1 LTASISGAI
10 DWTMVFCWA
19 CWVAADK
26 ADLRE
31 RWVNYKS
38 GAIIRHGRANRR
50 ADGDA
55 FAVRRFRLP
64 LAAARAVN
72 RASNAFDAVRA
83 LMYNPLFPGLRLVQ
97 RYKRRTTRRGVL
109 LTFDEVSNHV
119 RGHKNRWQA
128 IQSCRW

>member
-1 LTASISGAI
+1 
-10 DWTMVFCWA
+10 MVFCWA

-50 ADGDA
+50 AERGALAGERVMQPWMPPDA
-55 FAVRRFRLP
+55 VKRSP
-64 LAAARAVN
+64 N
-72 RASNAFDAVRA
+72 GFDALHR
-83 LMYNPLFPGLRLVQ
+83 LMYNPLFPGLRLVL
-97 RYKRRTTRRGVL
+97 RVKRGPTRRGVL